1 MCNLNIYWW
10 EWVLLLLAILLG
22 YRLWPKKK
30 VQPAYVVTIA
40 LSPASGNLA
49 TAVTITG
56 TVVDNNGAPVPNT
69 TVVVTGTPPDGSA
82 PVVLNATTDT
92 NGNYS
97 VLWIAVA
104 PTGIW
109 QWQPNASG
117 DTCAA
122 VPFTLGTG

>member
-1 MCNLNIYWW
+1 MCRLNIYWY
-10 EWVLLLLAILLG
+10 EWLLLLIAILLG
-22 YRLWPKKK
+22 YELWPKKK

-49 TAVTITG
+49 TGVAITG
-56 TVVDNNGAPVPNT
+56 TVVDNKGNPVASTP
-69 TVVVTGTPPDGSA
+69 VVVTGTPPDGST

-97 VLWIAVA
+97 ATWTAVA

-109 QWQPNASG
+109 QFQPNASG
-117 DTCAA
+117 DICAA

>member
-1 MCNLNIYWW
+1 MLI
-10 EWVLLLLAILLG
+10 AILLG
-22 YRLWPKKK
+22 YELWPKKK

-49 TAVTITG
+49 TGVAITG
-56 TVVDNNGAPVPNT
+56 TVVDNKGNPVASTP
-69 TVVVTGTPPDGSA
+69 VVVTGTPPDGST

-97 VLWIAVA
+97 ATWTAVA

-109 QWQPNASG
+109 QFQPNASG
-117 DTCAA
+117 DICAA